1 MHRQV
6 KCIWL
11 TECVYFGL
19 SIVLWLFVLLIVYI
33 YVYLKAQAEEQKT
46 ETEISMFYFLQWTRI
61 SHKVSGIRNTNSL
74 LPGCVFSVPANKL
87 KQIKLYSLEKK
98 QEQQKNRNNFH
109 STYLRKLF
117 FFFTLICF
125 SCNTKCSK
133 YFLHKLSLSSLLSPF
148 FHLPRQ

>member
-1 MHRQV
+1 MA
-6 KCIWL
+6 ILGSAWSYD
-11 TECVYFGL
+11 YFCCL
-19 SIVLWLFVLLIVYI
+19 LFIFMSI
-33 YVYLKAQAEEQKT
+33 LKHKQKNRKQKLRYPCST
-46 ETEISMFYFLQWTRI
+46 FCSGQGF

-117 FFFTLICF
+117 FFFFTLICF